1 MPSRVGPMP
10 DGKKALARELRS
22 LDCSAS
28 SPGPAVDVVG
38 DLLRPS
44 CLLLPPGCSAEPVCL
59 HGGGELLAGHSA
71 ADRVPPPAGRWP
83 AGRTGPV
90 VSAAALP
97 WAARS
102 SPGRSDSSR
111 SQGAGPVGRGRA
123 GRPGAW
129 SSRSSASS
137 PPAVSSCRAAA
148 SSVAAPRCCGS
159 LTSVWVWGGEAAKD
173 RLCRR
178 RRWRMQG
185 SSGCSGGAVRD
196 ADAVTRGLT
205 LDAADDEDVP
215 SLVELGWRSEL
226 YPTRRLRQFR

>member
-1 MPSRVGPMP
+1 LLGFVSRSRGRCCR
-10 DGKKALARELRS
+10 GLAAPQLPVATSWLFSRAGLPTRRRRAARGTPCGRS
-22 LDCSAS
+22 
-28 SPGPAVDVVG
+28 
-38 DLLRPS
+38 R
-44 CLLLPPGCSAEPVCL
+44 
-59 HGGGELLAGHSA
+59 
-71 ADRVPPPAGRWP
+71 PPAGRP
-83 AGRTGPV
+83 LAGGANRTCCQRRGV
-90 VSAAALP
+90 ALGGQVQP
-97 WAARS
+97 GQVRQQPLPGCR
-102 SPGRSDSSR
+102 PGR
-111 SQGAGPVGRGRA
+111 GGRA

-185 SSGCSGGAVRD
+185 SSGCCGGAVRD